1 MLTKLFNNPSRGSL
15 TPECPQ
21 KWRLPIEKAGIKD
34 YKFQVEKFR
43 NGQKS
48 LIENIDYY
56 RKILLINQI

>member
-43 NGQKS
+43 NSQKKP
-48 LIENIDYY
+48 D
-56 RKILLINQI
+56 RKY